1 MMLSIGLFAQ
11 NQSPNEYVNKF
22 ETIPAIS
29 VYTIPDSSIFT
40 NKNLR
45 KNTPFLLMFFSPD
58 CDHCHKQTK
67 ELLAYK
73 NELKGI
79 QILLL
84 SVAPYQEIKKFYDE
98 FGLSAMPNLKVGQDM
113 NFKLGITYKVNT
125 YPSIFVYDR
134 KATLA
139 KAFVGNKAVPAIL
152 DALQ

>member
-1 MMLSIGLFAQ
+1 MLTIGLFAQ
-11 NQSPNEYVNKF
+11 NQHSNDYVNKF
-22 ETIPAIS
+22 LSIPAIS
-29 VYTIPDSSIFT
+29 VHTVPDSSIFT
-40 NKNLR
+40 NKNLHT
-45 KNTPFLLMFFSPD
+45 NTPFLLMFFSPD

-73 NELKGI
+73 KELKGI

-84 SVAPYQEIKKFYDE
+84 SVAPYQEIKNFYDE
-98 FGLSAMPNLKVGQDM
+98 FRLSAMPNLKVGQDI

-125 YPSIFVYDR
+125 YPSIYVYDR

-139 KAFVGNKAVPAIL
+139 KAFIGNKDVQAIL

>member
-1 MMLSIGLFAQ
+1 MLTIGLFAQ
-11 NQSPNEYVNKF
+11 NQHSNENVNKF
-22 ETIPAIS
+22 LSIPAIS
-29 VYTIPDSSIFT
+29 VHTVPDSSIFS

-45 KNTPFLLMFFSPD
+45 TNTPFILMFFSPD

-73 NELKGI
+73 KELKGI

-84 SVAPYQEIKKFYDE
+84 SVAPYQEIKNFYNE
-98 FGLSAMPNLKVGQDM
+98 FGLSAMSNLKVGQDI
-113 NFKLGITYKVNT
+113 NFKLGATYKVNT
-125 YPSIFVYDR
+125 YPSIYVYDR

-139 KAFVGNKAVPAIL
+139 KAFIGNKDVQAIL

>member
-1 MMLSIGLFAQ
+1 MLTIGLFAQ
-11 NQSPNEYVNKF
+11 NQHSNENVNKF
-22 ETIPAIS
+22 LSIPAIS
-29 VYTIPDSSIFT
+29 VHTVPDSSIFT

-45 KNTPFLLMFFSPD
+45 TNTPFILMFFSPD

-73 NELKGI
+73 KELKGI

-84 SVAPYQEIKKFYDE
+84 SVAPYQEIKNFYNE
-98 FGLSAMPNLKVGQDM
+98 FGLSAMSNLKVGQDI
-113 NFKLGITYKVNT
+113 NFKLGATYKVNT
-125 YPSIFVYDR
+125 YPSIYVYDR

-139 KAFVGNKAVPAIL
+139 KAFIGNKDVQAIL

>member
-1 MMLSIGLFAQ
+1 MLTIGLFAQ
-11 NQSPNEYVNKF
+11 NQHSNEYVNKF
-22 ETIPAIS
+22 LSIPAIS
-29 VYTIPDSSIFT
+29 VHTVPDSSIFT

-45 KNTPFLLMFFSPD
+45 TNTPFILMFFSPD

-73 NELKGI
+73 KELKGI

-84 SVAPYQEIKKFYDE
+84 SVAPYQEIKNFYNE
-98 FGLSAMPNLKVGQDM
+98 FGLSAMSNLKVGQDI
-113 NFKLGITYKVNT
+113 NFNLGATYKVNT
-125 YPSIFVYDR
+125 YPSIYVYDR

-139 KAFVGNKAVPAIL
+139 KAFIGNKDVQAIL

>member
-1 MMLSIGLFAQ
+1 MLTIGLFAQ
-11 NQSPNEYVNKF
+11 NQHSNEYVNKF
-22 ETIPAIS
+22 LSIPAIS
-29 VYTIPDSSIFT
+29 VHTVPDSSIFT

-45 KNTPFLLMFFSPD
+45 TNTPFILMFFSPD

-73 NELKGI
+73 KELKGI

-84 SVAPYQEIKKFYDE
+84 SVAPYQEIKNFYNE
-98 FGLSAMPNLKVGQDM
+98 FGLSAMSNLRVGQDI
-113 NFKLGITYKVNT
+113 NFKLGATYKVNT
-125 YPSIFVYDR
+125 YPSIYVYDR

-139 KAFVGNKAVPAIL
+139 KAFIGNKDVQAIL

>member
-1 MMLSIGLFAQ
+1 MMLTIGLFAQ
-11 NQSPNEYVNKF
+11 NQHSNDYVNKF

-29 VYTIPDSSIFT
+29 VHTVPDSSIFT

-45 KNTPFLLMFFSPD
+45 TNTPFLLMFFSPD
-58 CDHCHKQTK
+58 CDHCHQQTK

-73 NELKGI
+73 KELKGI
-79 QILLL
+79 QILLI

-98 FGLSAMPNLKVGQDM
+98 FGLSTMANLKVGQDI

-139 KAFVGNKAVPAIL
+139 KAFIGNKAVPAIL

>member
-1 MMLSIGLFAQ
+1 MMLTIGLFAQ
-11 NQSPNEYVNKF
+11 NQHSNDYVNKF
-22 ETIPAIS
+22 EIIPAIS
-29 VYTIPDSSIFT
+29 VHTVPDSSIFT

-45 KNTPFLLMFFSPD
+45 TNTPFLLMFFSPD
-58 CDHCHKQTK
+58 CDHCHQQTK

-73 NELKGI
+73 KELKGI
-79 QILLL
+79 QILLI

-98 FGLSAMPNLKVGQDM
+98 FGLSTMANLKVGQDI

-139 KAFVGNKAVPAIL
+139 KAFIGNKAVPAIL

>member
-1 MMLSIGLFAQ
+1 MMLTIGLFAQ
-11 NQSPNEYVNKF
+11 NQHSNDYVNKF
-22 ETIPAIS
+22 LSIPAIS
-29 VYTIPDSSIFT
+29 VHTVPDSSIFT

-45 KNTPFLLMFFSPD
+45 TNTPFILMFFSPD

-73 NELKGI
+73 KELKGI

-84 SVAPYQEIKKFYDE
+84 SVAPYQEIKNFYNE
-98 FGLSAMPNLKVGQDM
+98 FGLSAMSNLKVGQDI
-113 NFKLGITYKVNT
+113 NFKLGATYKVNT
-125 YPSIFVYDR
+125 YPSIYVYDR

-139 KAFVGNKAVPAIL
+139 KAFIGNKDVQAIL